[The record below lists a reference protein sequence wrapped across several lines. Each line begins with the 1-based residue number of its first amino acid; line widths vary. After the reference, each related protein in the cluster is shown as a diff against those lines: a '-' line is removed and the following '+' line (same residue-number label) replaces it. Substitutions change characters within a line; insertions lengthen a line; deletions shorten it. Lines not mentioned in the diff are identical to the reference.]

1 MNQAQY
7 AKLSGLTAGRVCQL
21 VKAGMPLTSKEAA
34 DQWRG
39 MGARA
44 REAQQKKGKKASAP
58 IQSDSGPYRPPE
70 AQDRIPNAEETADTP
85 LGAYERQ
92 RRIEQDAFRLAQQ
105 SLNAGRPDAG
115 KLVAIHAQAA
125 RNLTLARQEVLTL
138 SEQERTLVAGE
149 WVRKIMGEHDG
160 AVIALAKAM
169 PKMLS
174 GRIAPHDPDHAEQ
187 ELSRW
192 VEDVF
197 LKTLH
202 QTDPWKA

>member
-1 MNQAQY
+1 MTQVQY
-7 AKLSGLTAGRVCQL
+7 AKLSGLTAGRVSQL

-39 MGARA
+39 MS
-44 REAQQKKGKKASAP
+44 AQKRTSAKTDKA
-58 IQSDSGPYRPPE
+58 QDTGPYRPPE
-70 AQDRIPNAEETADTP
+70 AQDALSGAAANEDTP

-92 RRIEQDAFRLAQQ
+92 RNIERAAYDLAAKALKNRQ
-105 SLNAGRPDAG
+105 PDAG
-115 KLVAIHAQAA
+115 RLVAIHAQAA

-138 SEQERTLVAGE
+138 SEQERTLVSGE
-149 WVRKIMGEHDG
+149 WVRKVMTEHDG
-160 AVIALAKAM
+160 SVIALAKAM

-202 QTDPWKA
+202 QTNPWKG